1 MSVARGKPAR
11 WRDGNVWEDMSKA
24 NVLWLHKTLIGS
36 HKTLD
41 HAKYILSALIIT
53 AKTPM
58 RTPQEQW
65 RRSDWSS
72 FSYSCCSCL
81 FILKASFDIF
91 APGDRAARGVEP
103 CPALRRHRY
112 RLRYDRAPLAASYLA
127 ACAFSGSSSFV
138 WCHIKKARGLNP
150 RRLVLGYVAH
160 RLVQAI
166 AKNSCAI
173 INLAITHII
182 DISKTN
188 ACNFLASS
196 VPQKLNN
203 FFAVWFASTESV
215 SIFRDSESGFV

>member
-1 MSVARGKPAR
+1 MERRRGCCYFCGSVKRKGAGIEPAPV
-11 WRDGNVWEDMSKA
+11 G
-24 NVLWLHKTLIGS
+24 
-36 HKTLD
+36 
-41 HAKYILSALIIT
+41 
-53 AKTPM
+53 
-58 RTPQEQW
+58 
-65 RRSDWSS
+65 
-72 FSYSCCSCL
+72 
-81 FILKASFDIF
+81 
-91 APGDRAARGVEP
+91 
-103 CPALRRHRY
+103 
-112 RLRYDRAPLAASYLA
+112 
-127 ACAFSGSSSFV
+127 
-138 WCHIKKARGLNP
+138 
-150 RRLVLGYVAH
+150 LGYVAH